1 MTSRVLVVDD
11 IAANVRLLETKLQ
24 AEYLDVR
31 TAGNGREALDVLS
44 RERIDLVLLDVMMP
58 DMTGFEVCAI
68 LKKDPRTAQ
77 TPVIIVTSL
86 DQIEDRVRGLESGA
100 DDFLTKPVSEVALTA
115 RVKSLLRLKMVTDEL
130 ELRATAMR
138 SVGLDAAVSIDGN
151 KAVSGRVLVVDDR
164 QNSTVR
170 IRQALQRP
178 FELVITD
185 DPVDARKLA
194 EDRDFDLIMISLSLR
209 GGDGLR
215 LCTQIKTVDRLRQT
229 PVLLITDENETPMVV
244 RALDLGVNDYII
256 RPIDPNELRARVRT
270 QLRRK
275 FYQDSLRSM
284 VTQAV
289 EFAITDPLTSLYN
302 RRYLDAHLKTAFAS
316 AERTGK
322 PLCVLIFDIDH
333 FKGINDTHGHDAG
346 DDVLR
351 GFAER
356 LRTGVRGID
365 LVARY
370 GGEEFVLVMP
380 DTDADYAAGVAE
392 RLRIDVEQLPFQ
404 TNSRVEIPVT
414 VSIGIAQWQ
423 GRSDAPDAIIKR
435 ADHALFSAKRS
446 GRNRVVASAA

>member
-11 IAANVRLLETKLQ
+11 IPANVRLLESKLQ

-31 TAGNGREALDVLS
+31 TAANGREALDVLA

-58 DMTGFEVCAI
+58 DMTGFEVCAA
-68 LKKDPRTAQ
+68 LKSNARTAHV
-77 TPVIIVTSL
+77 PVIIVTSL
-86 DQIEDRVRGLESGA
+86 DQIEDRVKGLESGA
-100 DDFLTKPVSEVALTA
+100 DDFLTKPVGDVALVA

-130 ELRATAMR
+130 ELRATAMQ
-138 SVGLDAAVSIDGN
+138 SVGLNAAVTIDSN
-151 KAVSGRVLVVDDR
+151 AAVAGRVLVVDDR
-164 QNSTVR
+164 ENSTVR
-170 IRQALQRP
+170 IRNALQRP
-178 FELVITD
+178 FEVVITGA
-185 DPVDARKLA
+185 PVEAMTLA
-194 EDRDFDLIMISLSLR
+194 ENREFDLIMISLTLKA
-209 GGDGLR
+209 GDGLR
-215 LCTQIKTVDRLRQT
+215 LCTQIKTIDRLRQT
-229 PVLLITDENETPMVV
+229 PVLLITDANETPMVV

-256 RPIDPNELRARVRT
+256 RPIDQNELRARVRT

-275 FYQDSLRSM
+275 FYQDSLRNM

-289 EFAITDPLTSLYN
+289 EFAITDALTGLFN
-302 RRYLDAHLKTAFAS
+302 RRYLDAHLKTALAS

-322 PLCVLIFDIDH
+322 PVCALVFDIDH
-333 FKGINDTHGHDAG
+333 FKGINDTYGHDAG

-356 LRTGVRGID
+356 LRTGVRNID
-365 LVARY
+365 LVSRY

-392 RLRIDVEQLPFQ
+392 RLRSDVERLPFE
-404 TNSRVEIPVT
+404 TRAGMAIPVT

-423 GRSDAPDAIIKR
+423 GRADTPDSIIKR
-435 ADHALFSAKRS
+435 ADRALFAAKRS

>member
-31 TAGNGREALDVLS
+31 TASGGREALDVLN

-58 DMTGFEVCAI
+58 DMTGFEVCAA
-68 LKKDPRTAQ
+68 LKSNPRTAHV
-77 TPVIIVTSL
+77 PVIIVTSL
-86 DQIEDRVRGLESGA
+86 DQIEDRVKGLESGA

-130 ELRATAMR
+130 ELRATAMQ
-138 SVGLDAAVSIDGN
+138 SVGLDPAVSIDSN
-151 KAVSGRVLVVDDR
+151 KAVAGRVLVVDDR
-164 QNSTVR
+164 ENSTVR

-178 FELVITD
+178 FEVVITD

-194 EDRDFDLIMISLSLR
+194 EEREFDLIMISLSLK

-215 LCTQIKTVDRLRQT
+215 LCTQIKTIDRLRQT
-229 PVLLITDENETPMVV
+229 PVLLITDANETPMVV

-256 RPIDPNELRARVRT
+256 RPIDANELRARVRT

-289 EFAITDPLTSLYN
+289 EFAITDALTSLYN
-302 RRYLDAHLKTAFAS
+302 RRYLDAHLRTAFSS

-322 PLCVLIFDIDH
+322 PLCVLVFDIDH
-333 FKGINDTHGHDAG
+333 FKGINDTYGHDAG

-356 LRTGVRGID
+356 LRNGVRGID
-365 LVARY
+365 LVSRY

-392 RLRIDVEQLPFQ
+392 RLRIDVERVPFE
-404 TNSRVEIPVT
+404 TNSGVQIPVT

-423 GRSDAPDAIIKR
+423 GSSDTPDAIIKR
-435 ADHALFSAKRS
+435 ADRALFSAKRS